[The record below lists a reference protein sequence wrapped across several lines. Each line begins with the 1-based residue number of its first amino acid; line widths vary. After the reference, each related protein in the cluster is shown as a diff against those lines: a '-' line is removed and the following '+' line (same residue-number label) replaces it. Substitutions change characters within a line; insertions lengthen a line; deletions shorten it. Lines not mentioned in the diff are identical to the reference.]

1 MQIPPSIGPWWAALT
16 TWSVVN
22 VVNVLQAI
30 GFLSRIVSG
39 HMAIQRSLGY
49 VMMALALPT
58 TIALVAFL
66 RAGSHWL
73 QWLGLILYLAFLV
86 LMLCVDYVWQ
96 VEFRSPLRPAI
107 LVPFLLLF
115 FGSILLM
122 GLPMFGMDR
131 RLWLVTVGTT
141 VLLLGSMGLAM
152 YRRVG

>member
-1 MQIPPSIGPWWAALT
+1 MQVSPSIGPWWAALT
-16 TWSVVN
+16 TWAVVN

-30 GFLSRIVSG
+30 GFLSRISSG
-39 HMAIQRSLGY
+39 SMVLQRRLGY
-49 VMMALALPT
+49 VMMALALPVT
-58 TIALVAFL
+58 VALVAFL

-73 QWLGLILYLAFLV
+73 QWLGLLLYLAFLMF
-86 LMLCVDYVWQ
+86 MLCVDYVWQ
-96 VEFRSPLRPAI
+96 IEFRSPMRPAL

-141 VLLLGSMGLAM
+141 VLLLGSMVLAM
-152 YRRVG
+152 QRGVG